1 MGNQTIIDLFA
12 GPGIGGW
19 DEGLRM
25 IGRTDVL
32 GIEWDESACL
42 TAEAAGHKRLRADVA
57 KLNPRDYIGAEGLIA
72 SPPCQAWSLAGRR
85 GGEEDR
91 AACHELADRMAA
103 GDDSTDWR
111 DWADD
116 RSPLV
121 CQPVRWVRELRPEW
135 IALEEVPAVLGL
147 WEHMARVFR
156 AWGYSVWV
164 GVLNAADYGVPQTRK
179 RAILLASRTRK
190 VRRPTPTHSRVPS
203 MFTAGWVSMA
213 EALGWDEGVSVVSNY
228 STGGDTSRPGIRGAG
243 EPAATVTSKV
253 DRNRVVMDRRTN
265 SPGAD
270 GTLYPTP
277 PVTLDRPAPTIT
289 GKNPPVWALRA
300 GNQANA
306 AVRPVTEPAQTMLFG
321 HALNDV
327 RWYSSLEAAKPGEPL
342 RAADRPEAGGESQF
356 DHSVRVSVQ
365 EAGVL
370 QSFAADYPWQGTR
383 TKQYESV
390 GNAVPPRLAA
400 HVLAAVGAA
409 ALPDHLAAA

>member
-1 MGNQTIIDLFA
+1 MSVATTLGGPLIVDLFA
-12 GPGIGGW
+12 GPGGW

-42 TAEAAGHKRLRADVA
+42 TAEAAGHRRLRADVSA
-57 KLNPRDYIGAEGLIA
+57 LNPRDCIGAEGLIA
-72 SPPCQAWSLAGRR
+72 SPPCQAWSLAGKR

-111 DWADD
+111 DWTDD

-147 WEHMARVFR
+147 WEHLALIFR
-156 AWGYSVWV
+156 AWGYHVWV

-179 RAILLASRTRK
+179 RAILLASRTRE
-190 VRRPTPTHSRVPS
+190 VHRPTPTHSRVPS

-213 EALGWDEGVSVVSNY
+213 DTLGWYDGVSVVSNY
-228 STGGDTSRPGIRGAG
+228 STGGDTSRPGVRRATD
-243 EPAATVTSKV
+243 PAATVTSKV
-253 DRNRVVMDRRTN
+253 GRNRVVMDRRTN
-265 SPGAD
+265 SRAAD

-277 PVTLDRPAPTIT
+277 PVTLDRPAPTTT

-300 GNQANA
+300 SNQANVT
-306 AVRPVTEPAQTMLFG
+306 VRA
-321 HALNDV
+321 
-327 RWYSSLEAAKPGEPL
+327 
-342 RAADRPEAGGESQF
+342 ESQF
-356 DHSVRVSVQ
+356 DHGSVRVTVQ

-370 QSFAADYPWQGTR
+370 QSFPASYPWQGVARR
-383 TKQYESV
+383 TNSRSKQYEQV

-400 HVLAAVGAA
+400 HVLAGVMGGPHDYLARINRYYEEAPK
-409 ALPDHLAAA
+409 LPFDGSKQR